1 MLWLRVGVCFLSLFC
16 IAIIIFQNTIFKSQK
31 NSLKKGAMEM
41 VNIIYFVTLI
51 KIMPLLLLNQDSVI
65 HMIWDFQQWFAE
77 QILFNYFS
85 QLHIKW
91 KMRGICIFPGT
102 LEIKSYNVKWKKW
115 VSFIW
120 CQKYFK
126 MFLYF
131 LKPDKPI
138 KNRKRSDK
146 QERVCPYTN
155 EHYVIYLF

>member
-1 MLWLRVGVCFLSLFC
+1 MQQNAFSGYAEMLWLRVGVCFLSLFC

-91 KMRGICIFPGT
+91 KMRGICIFPGSRNKI
-102 LEIKSYNVKWKKW
+102 LQCQMKKMGFFYLMSEVFQD
-115 VSFIW
+115 VSV
-120 CQKYFK
+120 
-126 MFLYF
+126 F
-131 LKPDKPI
+131 LKTWQAYK
-138 KNRKRSDK
+138 
-146 QERVCPYTN
+146 E
-155 EHYVIYLF
+155 